1 MSFAI
6 AKQATNIQIGPPVMP
21 FSPIKTSEKC
31 SVPCNPDVHSLKT
44 SKLHPTSEDSDEYW
58 RPHPWMNLS
67 HHPSVLLKMQM
78 LHA

>member
-44 SKLHPTSEDSDEYW
+44 SKLHPTSEDSDE
-58 RPHPWMNLS
+58 
-67 HHPSVLLKMQM
+67 
-78 LHA
+78 